1 MFSFLFLTINILL
14 SIKNSLPLQVE
25 RKPLAKMQ
33 FYLLKFFLCYVI
45 TAAIFV
51 VQKVVFML
59 VYWNL
64 YAGLPAT
71 DILSV
76 VAHGLPMDLSVAGYI
91 TIIPALLIIASAWS
105 HGKAMAKVEKGY
117 YVLISALLSAILFLM
132 PACMDIGDSNL
143 MLRRCSIFSHR
154 LRR

>member
-1 MFSFLFLTINILL
+1 
-14 SIKNSLPLQVE
+14 
-25 RKPLAKMQ
+25 MQ

-64 YAGLPAT
+64 YAGLPGHRHSVGGSPWAT
-71 DILSV
+71 D
-76 VAHGLPMDLSVAGYI
+76 GFKCAGYI

-117 YVLISALLSAILFLM
+117 YVLISGVAV
-132 PACMDIGDSNL
+132 GDF
-143 MLRRCSIFSHR
+143 CS
-154 LRR
+154 